1 MKFKAGKYYIGDLCY
16 VVKEHSDWMKL
27 LEDTNY
33 FQNENQ
39 SYKGY
44 SIFAESTAHGDGVY
58 YDQDGREYGVDA
70 GIIGIMPV
78 EVIESDG
85 KGGNIIEF
93 KEDFEVE
100 TIELGVFKFGNIVI
114 NTAGWNDENEES
126 EEEYFEYLD
135 DLRDSG
141 ITNMYGA
148 VPYLMNEFS
157 NLSQEE
163 AKKVLINW
171 MESFSERHKK
181 GV

>member
-1 MKFKAGKYYIGDLCY
+1 
-16 VVKEHSDWMKL
+16 MKL

-44 SIFAESTAHGDGVY
+44 QIFADGTAHGDGSYTDNYNRVY
-58 YDQDGREYGVDA
+58 HVDA

-78 EVIESDG
+78 EAIESDG

-93 KEDFEVE
+93 KEDFRVT
-100 TIELGVFKFGNIVI
+100 TIKRGVFKFGNIVI
-114 NTAGWNDENEES
+114 DTTEWDDEDDEDDDYEENILYDDQY
-126 EEEYFEYLD
+126 ENNQEGYFNYLD
-135 DLRDSG
+135 DLRESG
-141 ITNMYGA
+141 VTNMYGA
-148 VPYLMNEFS
+148 VPYLISEFPS
-157 NLSQEE
+157 LSQEE